1 MDEDDAWRILNMKK
15 IEIKIKVDKIK
26 VRDEDHFKAQLLYP
40 KRVSEDKTKYK
51 RSREKKQLM
60 NILENL

>member
-1 MDEDDAWRILNMKK
+1 MEDIEYEK

-51 RSREKKQLM
+51 RSREKY
-60 NILENL
+60 NL

>member
-1 MDEDDAWRILNMKK
+1 MKK

-26 VRDEDHFKAQLLYP
+26 VREEDHFKAQLLYP

-51 RSREKKQLM
+51 RSREKIQLM
-60 NILENL
+60 NILGNL